1 MTGGFNGNII
11 IVCEVYTCVGLGG
24 IIWYTEQL
32 TLNTLIR
39 WTWNMFAVLPLAVTG
54 STGRA
59 ATTTTTV

>member
-1 MTGGFNGNII
+1 MTRGLNGNII

-54 STGRA
+54 STGRT
-59 ATTTTTV
+59 ATTTTV